1 MKQRFALPFTVSL
14 IFLSSNAHALVK
26 YSYSG
31 RPLQVFSGNP
41 GSACP
46 FKAVFPFLFNAC
58 KLSGYFIV
66 PVRLPANV
74 SNLVIHPISFSFT
87 DDIQTITKP
96 YHSNSDSLYFNV
108 STDSNGDVTSWDIWI
123 AGSVLVRKGEKV
135 SSPPYI
141 ATCNEPYTCPSLAP
155 VLDYS
160 QGVNFLYTLY
170 NTNQPG
176 TWTLSSEIKSR

>member
-46 FKAVFPFLFNAC
+46 FQSVFPFFFRGC

-74 SNLVIHPISFSFT
+74 SNQVIHPVSFSFT

-96 YHSNSDSLYFNV
+96 YGSNNLYFNV
-108 STDSNGDVTSWDIWI
+108 STDSNGDVTS
-123 AGSVLVRKGEKV
+123 
-135 SSPPYI
+135 
-141 ATCNEPYTCPSLAP
+141 
-155 VLDYS
+155 
-160 QGVNFLYTLY
+160 
-170 NTNQPG
+170 
-176 TWTLSSEIKSR
+176 

>member
-46 FKAVFPFLFNAC
+46 FQAVFPFFFHGC
-58 KLSGYFIV
+58 KLSGYFFV
-66 PVRLPANV
+66 PARLPANV
-74 SNLVIHPISFSFT
+74 SNQLIHPISFSFT

-96 YHSNSDSLYFNV
+96 YNSSNSLYFNV
-108 STDSNGDVTSWDIWI
+108 STDSSGDVTSWDIWI
-123 AGSVLVRKGEKV
+123 AGSVLVRKGQKV
-135 SSPPYI
+135 SSAPYI
-141 ATCNEPYTCPSLAP
+141 ATCNEPYTCPALGSS

-160 QGVNFLYTLY
+160 QGVNFVYTLY

-176 TWTLSSEIKSR
+176 TWTVSSEIKPR